1 MRSGSREP
9 VAAEGYGAPMFEF
22 GAFKLLVIALVALV
36 VVGPKEL
43 PRLLRQTGEMV
54 AKLRRMAGEFQQQF
68 SDALRES
75 ELDQIKKDV
84 AEMAESAKV
93 DMNYDM
99 VSETNREIV
108 EAIEGKPG
116 EPPSATS
123 SQAAAP
129 AEAAKA
135 AIVNPTPEND
145 VDSVF
150 VKVDIPKPVEPVIH
164 APVREI
170 GLDAP
175 AAKDAAL
182 AQGQNIVKDAANVAP
197 KNVAKAS

>member
-1 MRSGSREP
+1 MRSGSREL
-9 VAAEGYGAPMFEF
+9 VAAEGFGTPMFEF
-22 GAFKLLVIALVALV
+22 GAFKLLVIALVALL
-36 VVGPKEL
+36 VVGPKDL
-43 PRLLRQTGEMV
+43 PRLLRQAGEMV

-84 AEMAESAKV
+84 AQMAESAKV

-99 VSETNREIV
+99 VGETNREIH

-116 EPPSATS
+116 EAPAATS
-123 SQAAAP
+123 SKVSVPASDKPAA
-129 AEAAKA
+129 
-135 AIVNPTPEND
+135 VNPTPEND

-150 VKVDIPKPVEPVIH
+150 VKLDIPKAPEPVIH

-170 GLDAP
+170 GLDKPADAP
-175 AAKDAAL
+175 A
-182 AQGQNIVKDAANVAP
+182 VAANAAAAKP
-197 KNVAKAS
+197 DVAKAS